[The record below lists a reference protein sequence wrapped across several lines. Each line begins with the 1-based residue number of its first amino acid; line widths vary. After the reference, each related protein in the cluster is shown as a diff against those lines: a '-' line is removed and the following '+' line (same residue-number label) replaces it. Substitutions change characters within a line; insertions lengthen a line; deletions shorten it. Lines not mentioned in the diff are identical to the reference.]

1 MQTKH
6 IKYIAWGTIILSVI
20 PFVFYLIKFGSFAF
34 SETKGDWG
42 TFGDYIGG
50 LLNPFISI
58 LTLGVTVYIAW
69 SINEY
74 ERKRDLASKNEE
86 DVKSF
91 LELYKFFTT
100 ADFREV
106 RHTAWNTL
114 RKAIKNKN
122 YKDFIVKEAYVA
134 RYVDRLSRTG
144 VFENFKDV
152 LYSKNET
159 YNQKDF
165 LHKES
170 EDRNKL
176 DSLINFFQLLAV
188 KNVPV
193 YYYQICDFY
202 YDSWR
207 PLLCWYAKA
216 LEDSYNSNE
225 LNKKFNNPPTL
236 RAAIAKLD
244 TKYYYPA
251 VQDTLTIDNINEH
264 PIIDWY
270 QNSKSKH

>member
-1 MQTKH
+1 MGRKH
-6 IKYIAWGTIILSVI
+6 IRKIAWATGIICLI
-20 PFVFYLIKFGSFAF
+20 PFVFYIIKFGSFTW
-34 SETKGDWG
+34 SEVKGDWG

-58 LTLGVTVYIAW
+58 LTLGVTVYIAI

-74 ERKRDLASKNEE
+74 EKRRDLATKNEE

-91 LELYKFFTT
+91 LELYQFFTSNE
-100 ADFREV
+100 FREI

-114 RKAIKNKN
+114 RKAIENKD
-122 YKDFIVKEAYVA
+122 YKDFMVKEAYVG
-134 RYVDRLSRTG
+134 RYIDRVSRSEMY
-144 VFENFKDV
+144 ENFRNI
-152 LYSKNET
+152 LYGKSET
-159 YNQKDF
+159 YIQKEF
-165 LHKES
+165 LRKES

-216 LEDSYNSNE
+216 LEESYNSNE
-225 LNKKFNNPPTL
+225 QNKMFNNPPTL

-251 VQDTLTIDNINEH
+251 MQDTLTVDTINQH
-264 PIIDWY
+264 PIINWY
-270 QNSKSKH
+270 QNLKLKH

>member
-1 MQTKH
+1 MEKKYL
-6 IKYIAWGTIILSVI
+6 KYIIWGTVILSAI
-20 PFVFYLIKFGSFAF
+20 PFIFYLFKFGSFTF
-34 SETKGDWG
+34 SDSKGDWG
-42 TFGDYIGG
+42 TFGDYVGG

-58 LTLGVTVYIAW
+58 LTLAVTVYIAV

-74 ERKRDLASKNEE
+74 EKRRDTASKNEE

-91 LELYKFFTT
+91 LELYQFFTT
-100 ADFREV
+100 SEFRDI

-114 RKAIKNKN
+114 RKAIENKP

-134 RYVDRLSRTG
+134 RYIDRLPRPK
-144 VFENFKDV
+144 VYENFKNI
-152 LYSKNET
+152 LYPTEKSFT
-159 YNQKDF
+159 QKEF
-165 LHKES
+165 LQKES

-225 LNKKFNNPPTL
+225 QNKVFNNPPTL

-244 TKYYYPA
+244 EKYYYPS
-251 VQDTLTIDNINEH
+251 VQDTLTIDNINQH

-270 QNSKSKH
+270 QNSKAKH

>member
-1 MQTKH
+1 MQPKH
-6 IKYIAWGTIILSVI
+6 IKCIAWGTVILSVI
-20 PFVFYLIKFGSFAF
+20 PFVFYLCKFGSFTL
-34 SETKGDWG
+34 SDTKGDWG

-69 SINEY
+69 NINEY
-74 ERKRDLASKNEE
+74 EKRKDLSEKGEA
-86 DVKSF
+86 DVKAF
-91 LELYKFFTT
+91 LELYQFFTSSE
-100 ADFREV
+100 FREI

-114 RKAIKNKN
+114 RRAIENKS
-122 YKDFIVKEAYVA
+122 YKEFITKEAFVA
-134 RYVDRLSRTG
+134 RYVNRIPRTS
-144 VFENFKDV
+144 VYNSFKNV
-152 LYSKNET
+152 LYSKDES
-159 YNQKDF
+159 YNQKEF
-165 LHKES
+165 LQKES

-188 KNVPV
+188 KDVPV

-207 PLLCWYAKA
+207 PLLSWYAKA
-216 LEDSYNSNE
+216 LEESYNSNE
-225 LNKKFNNPPTL
+225 KNKQFNNPPTL

-244 TKYYYPA
+244 KKYYYPA
-251 VQDTLTIDNINEH
+251 IQDVLTVDTINEH

-270 QNSKSKH
+270 SNLKQN